1 MGKVKTQLRA
11 LAFAKSGD
19 KGDVSN
25 IGLISKSRECYEIIK
40 EQVSPERVKAH
51 FKGMVKGDVKIYEM
65 PTIHSLEVVLNQALG
80 GGATRTLRL
89 DQTGKSM
96 GQALLRMEIEVDEE
110 ALKRAKEAE
119 EEIYQKCQIAR

>member
-1 MGKVKTQLRA
+1 MKVKARLKD
-11 LAFAKSGD
+11 LAFARSGD

-25 IGLISKSRECYEIIK
+25 IGLLAKNRESYEILKK
-40 EQVSPERVKAH
+40 EVTPARVKAH
-51 FKGMVKGDVKIYEM
+51 FGSMVKGEVKIYEM
-65 PTIHSLEVVLNQALG
+65 SNIDALEVVLSGALG

-110 ALKRAKEAE
+110 ALNRARSAE
-119 EEIYQKCQIAR
+119 EEIYQRYRSKE

>member
-1 MGKVKTQLRA
+1 MKKVRLKD
-11 LAFAKSGD
+11 LAYARSGD

-25 IGLISKSRECYEIIK
+25 IGLMAFNKNNYEIIK
-40 EQVSPERVKAH
+40 REVTPERVKEH

-65 PTIHSLEVVLNQALG
+65 PNLDSLEVVLYNALG

-96 GQALLRMEIEVDEE
+96 GQALLWMEVEV
-110 ALKRAKEAE
+110 
-119 EEIYQKCQIAR
+119 